1 MYKRQIKLF
10 GVALTSAV
18 LVDAFLIRLVFVPSL
33 MSILGKAN
41 WWLPSWLA
49 TRLPH
54 FDVEG
59 GADEIIDDEPETSGS
74 DTDKA
79 LV

>member
-1 MYKRQIKLF
+1 
-10 GVALTSAV
+10 
-18 LVDAFLIRLVFVPSL
+18 

-54 FDVEG
+54 FEVEG
-59 GADEIIDDEPETSGS
+59 GDEISDDEPE
-74 DTDKA
+74 A
-79 LV
+79 LDPDAELVRS